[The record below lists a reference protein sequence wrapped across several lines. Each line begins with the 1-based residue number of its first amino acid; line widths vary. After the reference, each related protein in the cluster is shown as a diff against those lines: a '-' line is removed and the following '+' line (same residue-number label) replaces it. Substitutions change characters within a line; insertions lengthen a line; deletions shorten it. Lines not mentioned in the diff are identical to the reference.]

1 MFVLKKIGCRIF
13 QTAFRAVLP
22 ILPYREPQILSSCSE
37 LSRILEREKARSV
50 LVVTDA
56 DIVKNGLTASLEA
69 VLQKGRCSYAVYDK
83 TQPNPTVDQVEEA
96 LLLYRQ
102 RNCDM
107 LIAIGGGSSMDC
119 AKAVGARAVYP
130 GKPLRKMGGIL
141 RVLRRLPTLIAI
153 PTTAGTGSE
162 ITLAAV
168 ITDPATHHKYALMS
182 FPLIP
187 RYAVLDAELT
197 YTLPASLTATTGMD
211 ALTHAVE
218 VYIGRSTTKE
228 TRRLALEATK
238 LVFENVE
245 RAYTNGQ
252 DRQARENMLLAAYK
266 AGIAFSKSYVGY
278 VHAIAHSL
286 GGRYGTPHGLAN
298 AVILPCVLEEY
309 GSCVYK
315 KLRRL
320 GISAGVCSEGDTDE
334 EGAKKFIQAIR
345 SLNERMGIPEKL
357 PGIRKEDLS
366 EMAGHAEK
374 EANPLYPVP
383 RLMTGKELEKLY
395 YRIGDVQ

>member
-102 RNCDM
+102 RNCDT
-107 LIAIGGGSSMDC
+107 LIAIGGGSMDC

-130 GKPLRKMGGIL
+130 GKLLRKMGGIL

-162 ITLAAV
+162 TTLAAV

-182 FPLIP
+182 FP
-187 RYAVLDAELT
+187 
-197 YTLPASLTATTGMD
+197 
-211 ALTHAVE
+211 
-218 VYIGRSTTKE
+218 
-228 TRRLALEATK
+228 
-238 LVFENVE
+238 
-245 RAYTNGQ
+245 
-252 DRQARENMLLAAYK
+252 
-266 AGIAFSKSYVGY
+266 
-278 VHAIAHSL
+278 
-286 GGRYGTPHGLAN
+286 
-298 AVILPCVLEEY
+298 
-309 GSCVYK
+309 
-315 KLRRL
+315 
-320 GISAGVCSEGDTDE
+320 
-334 EGAKKFIQAIR
+334 
-345 SLNERMGIPEKL
+345 
-357 PGIRKEDLS
+357 
-366 EMAGHAEK
+366 
-374 EANPLYPVP
+374 
-383 RLMTGKELEKLY
+383 
-395 YRIGDVQ
+395 

>member
-69 VLQKGRCSYAVYDK
+69 VLQKGRFSYAVYDK

-141 RVLRRLPTLIAI
+141 RVLRRLPT
-153 PTTAGTGSE
+153 P
-162 ITLAAV
+162 
-168 ITDPATHHKYALMS
+168 
-182 FPLIP
+182 
-187 RYAVLDAELT
+187 
-197 YTLPASLTATTGMD
+197 
-211 ALTHAVE
+211 
-218 VYIGRSTTKE
+218 
-228 TRRLALEATK
+228 
-238 LVFENVE
+238 
-245 RAYTNGQ
+245 
-252 DRQARENMLLAAYK
+252 
-266 AGIAFSKSYVGY
+266 
-278 VHAIAHSL
+278 
-286 GGRYGTPHGLAN
+286 
-298 AVILPCVLEEY
+298 
-309 GSCVYK
+309 
-315 KLRRL
+315 
-320 GISAGVCSEGDTDE
+320 
-334 EGAKKFIQAIR
+334 
-345 SLNERMGIPEKL
+345 
-357 PGIRKEDLS
+357 
-366 EMAGHAEK
+366 
-374 EANPLYPVP
+374 
-383 RLMTGKELEKLY
+383 
-395 YRIGDVQ
+395 